1 MAVFSVF
8 PRCQGW
14 SLHDLSSEFLHV
26 KTHNLNVVVG
36 GEGDVGIRVK
46 LWGKARRA
54 RQLSGEGLHCR
65 LDVSSHL
72 FALEKLPKVSTI
84 KLGRAHL

>member
-1 MAVFSVF
+1 MVVFSVF

-46 LWGKARRA
+46 L
-54 RQLSGEGLHCR
+54 
-65 LDVSSHL
+65 
-72 FALEKLPKVSTI
+72 
-84 KLGRAHL
+84 